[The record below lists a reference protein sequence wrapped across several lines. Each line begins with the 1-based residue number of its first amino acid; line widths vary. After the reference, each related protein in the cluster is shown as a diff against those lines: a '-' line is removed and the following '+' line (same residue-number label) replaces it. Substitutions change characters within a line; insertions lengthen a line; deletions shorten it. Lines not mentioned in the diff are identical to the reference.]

1 MIDNL
6 EKLQNQK
13 PKTES
18 LLVFGFVQ
26 KGESYLYATQFLA
39 GQFTLTVTIAQNR
52 Q

>member
-26 KGESYLYATQFLA
+26 KGESYFMRRNFSQDSL
-39 GQFTLTVTIAQNR
+39 R
-52 Q
+52 